1 MCSSDLRNEKL
12 MKVISTLSKGFA
24 GESFTDIASYLVS
37 GVGGVADPYMCLAD
51 FDSYHNTHKS
61 MIEAYADRDHWNR
74 MSLMNIAGAGF
85 FAADRSI
92 EEYAQR
98 IWNLTKV
105 QK

>member
-1 MCSSDLRNEKL
+1 
-12 MKVISTLSKGFA
+12 
-24 GESFTDIASYLVS
+24 
-37 GVGGVADPYMCLAD
+37 
-51 FDSYHNTHKS
+51 